1 MLLML
6 PFWGDSF
13 FHFLNIL
20 PIVSSIWSRD
30 HRWITFSGSGLPR
43 ARRSAFQP
51 SITLWFLPTLCLSF
65 IFLLL
70 TKFSLLS
77 PLCQFVSPVFKA
89 SLMTSSCRVSWNQ
102 EKKNTSTGM
111 LDSEPY
117 HSHKGQNRV
126 NCAYW
131 NHIMAYIIFLLITES
146 WFCPYF
152 ISFSSSLPSLSIVMS
167 LLFIYLFVYL
177 VIYLEQVRGHVS
189 SD

>member
-1 MLLML
+1 MDYFFR
-6 PFWGDSF
+6 FWTPQGKKKC
-13 FHFLNIL
+13 
-20 PIVSSIWSRD
+20 
-30 HRWITFSGSGLPR
+30 
-43 ARRSAFQP
+43 
-51 SITLWFLPTLCLSF
+51 LPTFNHSVISTNFVPFIHFPAFDKIFSSF
-65 IFLLL
+65 S
-70 TKFSLLS
+70 SL
-77 PLCQFVSPVFKA
+77 PLCVTRFQ
-89 SLMTSSCRVSWNQ
+89 SLINDIKLQSQLKSRK
-102 EKKNTSTGM
+102 KKNTSTGM